1 MCGIIGILKNDTT
14 TPKKL
19 LNHIINGLTRLQ
31 NRGYDS
37 CGIGLIADVP
47 IVYKYASTNTDNS
60 LDLLTEKLAT
70 LSEKTI
76 NNKNH
81 IALGHN
87 RWATH
92 GPKTDENAHPH
103 VSYDN
108 KFMVVHNGIIENY
121 EQLKESLHKTK
132 PSIIYKSQTDT
143 EAIAHL
149 LSYYYETQSTN
160 IIQCI
165 KSTIDILRGTYGLVI
180 VNCDTP
186 TTMYCVRNGSPL
198 LVGKTQDLCI
208 VTSEQSGFDN
218 KVNTYI
224 TLENDDICT
233 ISLDNHLQSPSITTK
248 NSYKEKNISAEL
260 THQLSP
266 HPYAHW
272 TIKEIYEQPQAIQN
286 SINMGG
292 RIKSESEVKL
302 GGLDEMCNLL
312 KLKNIRHIILLG
324 CGSSYNAALYGAHF
338 FKLLCKFETVQV
350 FDGAELSILDL
361 PKTSNKA
368 VAVGYILISQSGETK
383 DLYRCIELLKEYNQS
398 QTTHLVTI
406 GVVNVVDS
414 LIAREVDCGVYCNSG
429 QEIGVA
435 STKSFTSQVVCL
447 SLIALWFAQQQNLNE
462 KLRIE
467 VITSLQ
473 NLSNDYSTTL
483 NEISN
488 SVKTIAK
495 NNINN
500 INNMFILGKGTDQ
513 CIADESSLKIKEI
526 SYIHTEGY
534 SASSLKHGPFALL
547 DENFPVILLNCQQEH
562 RSKINNCYEEIKSRG
577 APIIQIHN
585 TDTPTSPTSPT
596 SPCLDQTLKVSNNK
610 YYSSLLALIPLQLLS
625 YYLSVNKNLNPDKPK
640 NLAKVVT
647 VE

>member
-1 MCGIIGILKNDTT
+1 
-14 TPKKL
+14 
-19 LNHIINGLTRLQ
+19 
-31 NRGYDS
+31 
-37 CGIGLIADVP
+37 
-47 IVYKYASTNTDNS
+47 
-60 LDLLTEKLAT
+60 
-70 LSEKTI
+70 
-76 NNKNH
+76 
-81 IALGHN
+81 
-87 RWATH
+87 
-92 GPKTDENAHPH
+92 
-103 VSYDN
+103 
-108 KFMVVHNGIIENY
+108 MV
-121 EQLKESLHKTK
+121 
-132 PSIIYKSQTDT
+132 
-143 EAIAHL
+143 
-149 LSYYYETQSTN
+149 
-160 IIQCI
+160 
-165 KSTIDILRGTYGLVI
+165 
-180 VNCDTP
+180 
-186 TTMYCVRNGSPL
+186 
-198 LVGKTQDLCI
+198 LC
-208 VTSEQSGFDN
+208 F
-218 KVNTYI
+218 
-224 TLENDDICT
+224 
-233 ISLDNHLQSPSITTK
+233 
-248 NSYKEKNISAEL
+248 
-260 THQLSP
+260 
-266 HPYAHW
+266 
-272 TIKEIYEQPQAIQN
+272 
-286 SINMGG
+286 
-292 RIKSESEVKL
+292 
-302 GGLDEMCNLL
+302 
-312 KLKNIRHIILLG
+312 
-324 CGSSYNAALYGAHF
+324 
-338 FKLLCKFETVQV
+338 
-350 FDGAELSILDL
+350 
-361 PKTSNKA
+361 
-368 VAVGYILISQSGETK
+368 
-383 DLYRCIELLKEYNQS
+383 
-398 QTTHLVTI
+398 VTI
-406 GVVNVVDS
+406 
-414 LIAREVDCGVYCNSG
+414 
-429 QEIGVA
+429 
-435 STKSFTSQVVCL
+435 